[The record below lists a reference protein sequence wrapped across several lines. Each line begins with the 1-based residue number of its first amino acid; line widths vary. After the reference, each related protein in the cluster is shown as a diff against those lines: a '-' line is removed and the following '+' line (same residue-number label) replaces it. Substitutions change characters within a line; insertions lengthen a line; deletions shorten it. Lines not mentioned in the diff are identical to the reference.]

1 MPTARTPLLTFNLP
15 VFETVVAEATPP
27 DCTAKFWPLVTTAP
41 LTVTPESMFSVAPD
55 SNTTPVAE
63 HGTAVAGIIDA
74 VLGIQIVTGLFGL
87 VTIIPNIAIAIR
99 RLHDLDRTGW
109 WILLGFIP
117 LIGWII
123 LLIWYV
129 TKGTDGPNRFGPDP
143 LATLAIPAA
152 PRAA

>member
-1 MPTARTPLLTFNLP
+1 MGFGQAIS
-15 VFETVVAEATPP
+15 AG
-27 DCTAKFWPLVTTAP
+27 
-41 LTVTPESMFSVAPD
+41 FSNYVNFSGRASRSEYWYWILFIIIAD
-55 SNTTPVAE
+55 I
-63 HGTAVAGIIDA
+63 VAGIIDS

-143 LATLAIPAA
+143 LATLAMPGA

>member
-1 MPTARTPLLTFNLP
+1 MGFAQ
-15 VFETVVAEATPP
+15 AISAG
-27 DCTAKFWPLVTTAP
+27 
-41 LTVTPESMFSVAPD
+41 FSNYVNFRDRACRSEYWYWILFIVIAD
-55 SNTTPVAE
+55 I
-63 HGTAVAGIIDA
+63 VAGIIDA
-74 VLGIQIVTGLFGL
+74 VLGMQIVTGLFGL

-129 TKGTDGPNRFGPDP
+129 TKGTDGPNRFGPGSF
-143 LATLAIPAA
+143 
-152 PRAA
+152 RG

>member
-1 MPTARTPLLTFNLP
+1 MGNEMGFGQAISAGFSNYMNFSGRACRSEYWYWILFIIIADI
-15 VFETVVAEATPP
+15 VAA
-27 DCTAKFWPLVTTAP
+27 
-41 LTVTPESMFSVAPD
+41 
-55 SNTTPVAE
+55 
-63 HGTAVAGIIDA
+63 IIDQA
-74 VLGIQIVTGLFGL
+74 LGIQLVTGLFGL

-109 WILLGFIP
+109 WVLLGFIP

-143 LATLAIPAA
+143 LATLAIPAT